1 MRSDFAAAC
10 KTAKSKIIIPPVPI
24 ERIRSVAARPQPG
37 WSRRPFVAACAAIA
51 AMVALGAGV
60 AFGGK
65 ILSGIHIWLP
75 PAGNATIMADRI
87 SFGARPTAES
97 VREIVA
103 SAPFH
108 LILPTGL
115 PRGTRLR
122 TIGTLSGA
130 GRRIFMLNYEY
141 PIATGPRR
149 GFATVMLSGRSF
161 PFTQT
166 VPPFRPIGIR
176 PVVVMRAH
184 KPVRWFVGREEILV
198 WSSLTAQQAARM
210 KAAMAAT
217 TPEAALNETIAM
229 TGEIIPIGTPQ
240 ARQTAERYRQ
250 PGINGY
256 LIDGKLISA
265 LVRVLPQNA
274 SATGTFIDVKSSP
287 HRPIVVFYRT
297 PGAPVKSFGGPVP
310 TGTVFES
317 VATESIRSV
326 ESVLQVV
333 VPGSSRSVAAI
344 DVAARYD
351 FLVYAGSGNCDLVW
365 TLPRVPGTLPIER
378 YNVSRRT
385 FNVINVRFNGC

>member
-10 KTAKSKIIIPPVPI
+10 KTAKSKIIVPPVPI
-24 ERIRSVAARPQPG
+24 ERIRSGAARPQPG
-37 WSRRPFVAACAAIA
+37 WSRRPFVAACAAIT

-87 SFGARPTAES
+87 SLAGRPTAES
-97 VREIVA
+97 MREIVA
-103 SAPFH
+103 SAAFR

-115 PRGTRLR
+115 PQGTRLR
-122 TIGTLSGA
+122 TVATLSGA
-130 GRRIFMLNYEY
+130 GRRIFMLSYEY
-141 PIATGPRR
+141 PIATGPGR

-161 PFTQT
+161 PFAQT
-166 VPPFRPIGIR
+166 APPFRPIGIR
-176 PVVVMRAH
+176 PVIAMRVH

-198 WSSLTAQQAARM
+198 WSSLTAQQVARM
-210 KAAMAAT
+210 RAAMAAT
-217 TPEAALNETIAM
+217 TPENALNKTIAM
-229 TGEIIPIGTPQ
+229 SGAIIPIGTP
-240 ARQTAERYRQ
+240 RTSEIAERYRQ

-256 LIDGKLISA
+256 LIDGKLIPA

-274 SATGTFIDVKSSP
+274 LATGTFIDVKSSP
-287 HRPIVVFYRT
+287 HRPIVMFYRT
-297 PGAPVKSFGGPVP
+297 PGAPVKYFGAPVP
-310 TGTVFES
+310 AGTVFES
-317 VATESIRSV
+317 VAAESIRSV
-326 ESVLQVV
+326 ESVLQVL

-365 TLPRVPGTLPIER
+365 TLPRVPGKLPIER

-385 FNVINVRFNGC
+385 FNVINVRSNGC